1 MTLAYASIK
10 KMHSNRILDRKGT
23 MVHPDY
29 QRKGPGSWLT
39 RYCNEVAD
47 KTGGR
52 TFVVARPS
60 SKHMFESHGFR
71 VLGSEDI
78 DMTRYGGNENGGK
91 SWVLV
96 REPHEIGDVEN

>member
-1 MTLAYASIK
+1 
-10 KMHSNRILDRKGT
+10 

-29 QRKGPGSWLT
+29 QRKDLGSWLT

-47 KTGGR
+47 KTGGK

-60 SKHMFESHGFR
+60 SKHMFESRGFR
-71 VLGSEDI
+71 ILGSEEI
-78 DMTRYGGNENGGK
+78 DMTKDGGNESEGK

-96 REPHEIGDVEN
+96 RELHEVGDVENRQE